1 MITPEQRAEIRRLFY
16 AEHWKIG
23 TIAAQLSVHADTVRE
38 AVEVTKF
45 QSSRNRPRGTIVDPY
60 LPFIREVLEK
70 YPRLRAT
77 RIWQMVKGRGYAGS
91 VLPVRRVV
99 AHLRPQSSRK
109 AYLKLSALPGAQAQ
123 ADWGHFGSVAI
134 GKGRRPLSC
143 FVMVL
148 AYSRAID
155 AIFTMDQTLESF
167 LRGHLA
173 AFAYF
178 GGVPREI
185 AYDNLKSAV
194 LERYGNAIRFQPRLL
209 DLAGHYHFAP
219 RICAPGQPTQKGRV
233 ERAIGFLRTSFFAA
247 RSFRSVAD
255 LNAQFV
261 VWRDEIAHA
270 RKLPGDASRTV
281 TDAFAEERG
290 YLLPLPE
297 HPFETDL
304 VRPVASGKT
313 PHVRFDRNSYSIPHR
328 LVRMPVTLVAG
339 ADVVRVLDGAA
350 EVARHARSYDTGAT
364 IEDPAHV
371 ADLIEQ
377 RKAAATTKTRDRL
390 LLTVPELAAFFE
402 LLAMRG
408 DPMGRHTTWL
418 LRLLQ
423 EHGAEALREAVLE
436 VLARGAVGASSVAH
450 LLERRR
456 RKRGALVPIPIEL
469 PAHPGVRELSVTPH
483 RLEDYDELGKDT
495 AAGTPDRSGQSHG
508 GTGAS
513 PHRLDLAGPDLP
525 RDAHTLESDDA
536 PGGTG
541 RRGEEGSGGEGPGA

>member
-1 MITPEQRAEIRRLFY
+1 MITPEQRAEIRRLFH

-23 TIAAQLSVHADTVRE
+23 TIATQLSVHPDTVRE
-38 AVEVTKF
+38 ALEVQKF
-45 QSSRNRPRGTIVDPY
+45 QSARSQPRRTIVDPY
-60 LPFIREVLEK
+60 LPFIRDVLEK

-77 RIWQMVKGRGYAGS
+77 RIWQMIKGRGYAGS
-91 VLPVRRVV
+91 VLPVRRTLV
-99 AHLRPQSSRK
+99 HLRPQCSRK
-109 AYLKLSALPGAQAQ
+109 AYLRLSALPGAQAQ
-123 ADWGHFGSVAI
+123 ADWGHFGTVAI
-134 GKGRRPLSC
+134 GRGRRPLSC

-148 AYSRAID
+148 AYSRAIH
-155 AIFTMDQTLESF
+155 AVFTLDQTLESF
-167 LRGHLA
+167 VRSHLA

-178 GGVPREI
+178 CGVPREI

-219 RICAPGQPTQKGRV
+219 RICSPGQPNQKGRV

-247 RSFRSVAD
+247 RSFRSVPD

-261 VWRDEIAHA
+261 LWRDEIAHV
-270 RKLPGDASRTV
+270 RKLPGDGTRSV

-304 VRPVASGKT
+304 VRAVSSGKT
-313 PHVRFDRNSYSIPHR
+313 PHVRFDRNLYSIPHK
-328 LVRMPVTLVAG
+328 LVRMPLTLVAG
-339 ADVVRVLDGAA
+339 ASIVRVLDGAA
-350 EVARHARSYDTGAT
+350 EVAHHARSYDTGVT

-377 RKAAATTKTRDRL
+377 RKAAATTTTRDRL
-390 LLTVPELAAFFE
+390 LLSVPELAAFFE

-418 LRLLQ
+418 MRLLQ
-423 EHGAEALREAVLE
+423 EHGAPALRDAVLD
-436 VLARGAVGASSVAH
+436 VLGRGAVGAASVAH

-456 RKRGALVPIPIEL
+456 RMRGVLVPVPIEL
-469 PAHPGVRELSVTPH
+469 PNHPGVRELSVTPH
-483 RLEDYDELGKDT
+483 RLEDYDELGKNT
-495 AAGTPDRSGQSHG
+495 AAGTPDRTGQSHD
-508 GTGAS
+508 GARPA
-513 PHRLDLAGPDLP
+513 PHRLDLAGPDLA
-525 RDAHTLESDDA
+525 RDPHALESDDA
-536 PGGTG
+536 AGGTRQ
-541 RRGEEGSGGEGPGA
+541 RREEGPGGEGPAA